1 MTIDEKKIDDELEL
15 WKRFFGNYENLAINV
30 LVDVLAHYKEE
41 DRQNLID
48 RANDVIKNVKQP
60 ITGEQMY
67 DSIKGDLESFDSINE
82 ESKIAYRTLT
92 WVKEIAENKKE
103 DE

>member
-1 MTIDEKKIDDELEL
+1 MVINEAVIDNELEL
-15 WKRFFGNYENLAINV
+15 WKNFFGNYENLAINV

-41 DRQNLID
+41 DRNNLIE
-48 RANDVIKNVKQP
+48 RANDIIKSVKEP
-60 ITGEQMY
+60 ISGEQMY
-67 DSIKGDLESFDSINE
+67 DSIKGDLESFDAINE

-92 WVKEIAENKKE
+92 WVKDVAKNHKE